1 METDLDFIFKR
12 RSIRRFQEKEVETE
26 KIETLLKA
34 AMAAP
39 TAMNYQPWEFVVIT
53 EKERIEKVKS
63 ALTFANS
70 NAPLVICVCGNLKGL
85 KQLVKERF
93 WVQDCSAATE
103 NILLAAKALGMG
115 SVWCGVHPI
124 SMYVKKISEI
134 LELPSGVIPLNALFI
149 GYPAEEKEARTQYK
163 PEKVHFQKFGSK

>member
-1 METDLDFIFKR
+1 MDTALDFIFKR
-12 RSIRRFQEKEVETE
+12 RSIRRFQEKEIGPE
-26 KIETLLKA
+26 KIEMLLKS

-53 EKERIEKVKS
+53 EKERIEKIKA
-63 ALTFANS
+63 ALTFAKS
-70 NAPLVICVCGNLKGL
+70 NAPLVIVVCGNLKGL
-85 KQLVKERF
+85 NRLVKERF

-103 NILLAAKALGMG
+103 NLLLAASALGLG

-124 SMYVKKISEI
+124 TMYVKRISEI

-149 GYPAEEKEARTQYK
+149 GYPAEEKDARTQFD
-163 PEKVHFQKFGSK
+163 PGKVHLQKYLNK

>member
-12 RSIRRFQEKEVETE
+12 RSVRRFQEKEIEPE
-26 KIETLLKA
+26 KIEMLLKA

-53 EKERIEKVKS
+53 EKERIEKVKA
-63 ALTFANS
+63 ALTFAKS
-70 NAPLVICVCGNLKGL
+70 NAPLVICVCGNLVGL
-85 KQLVKERF
+85 RQLVKERF

-103 NILLAAKALGMG
+103 NILLAATALGMG

-124 SMYVKKISEI
+124 SVYVKRISEI

-149 GYPAEEKEARTQYK
+149 GYPAEEKESRTQYN
-163 PEKVHFQKFGSK
+163 PDKVHVQKFGAK

>member
-53 EKERIEKVKS
+53 EKERIEKVKA
-63 ALTFANS
+63 ALTFAKS
-70 NAPLVICVCGNLKGL
+70 NAPLVICVCGNLVGL
-85 KQLVKERF
+85 RQLVKERF

-103 NILLAAKALGMG
+103 NILLAATALGMG

-124 SMYVKKISEI
+124 SVYVKRISEI

-149 GYPAEEKEARTQYK
+149 GYPAEEKESRTQYN
-163 PEKVHFQKFGSK
+163 PEKVHVQKFGAK

>member
-12 RSIRRFQEKEVETE
+12 RSIRKYQEKDVESE
-26 KIETLLKA
+26 KIELLLKA
-34 AMAAP
+34 GMSAP

-53 EKERIEKVKS
+53 EIERINKIKS

-103 NILLAAKALGMG
+103 NILLAATALGLG

-124 SMYVKKISEI
+124 SMYVKKISET

-163 PEKVHFQKFGSK
+163 PEKVHHQKYGSK

>member
-53 EKERIEKVKS
+53 EKQRIEKVKA
-63 ALTFANS
+63 ALTFAKS
-70 NAPLVICVCGNLKGL
+70 NAPLVICVCGNLVGL

-103 NILLAAKALGMG
+103 NILLAATALGLG

-124 SMYVKKISEI
+124 SMYVKKVSEI

-149 GYPAEEKEARTQYK
+149 GYPAEEKAARSQYS
-163 PEKVHFQKFGSK
+163 PEKVHFQKYGAK

>member
-1 METDLDFIFKR
+1 MKTDLDFIFKR
-12 RSIRRFQEKEVETE
+12 RSIRKFQEKGVEPE
-26 KIETLLKA
+26 KIESLLKA

-63 ALTFANS
+63 ALTFAKS
-70 NAPLVICVCGNLKGL
+70 NAPLVICVCGNLINL

-103 NILLAAKALGMG
+103 NILLAATALGMG

-124 SMYVKKISEI
+124 SMYVKKVSEI

-149 GYPAEEKEARTQYK
+149 GYPAEEKEARTQYN
-163 PEKVHFQKFGSK
+163 PEKVHRQKYGSK

>member
-12 RSIRRFQEKEVETE
+12 RSIRKFQEKDVESE
-26 KIETLLKA
+26 KIELLLKA
-34 AMAAP
+34 GMSAP

-53 EKERIEKVKS
+53 DVERINKIKS

-85 KQLVKERF
+85 NKLVKERF

-103 NILLAAKALGMG
+103 NILLAAAALGLG

-124 SMYVKKISEI
+124 NMYVKKVLEI
-134 LELPSGVIPLNALFI
+134 MELPTGVIPLNALFI
-149 GYPAEEKEARTQYK
+149 GYPAEEKEPRTQYK
-163 PEKVHFQKFGSK
+163 PEKVHHQKYGSK

>member
-12 RSIRRFQEKEVETE
+12 RSIRKYQEKDVESE
-26 KIETLLKA
+26 KIELLLKA
-34 AMAAP
+34 AMSAP
-39 TAMNYQPWEFVVIT
+39 TAMNFQPWEFVVIT
-53 EKERIEKVKS
+53 EVERINKIKS

-85 KQLVKERF
+85 NQLVKERF
-93 WVQDCSAATE
+93 WVQDCTAATE
-103 NILLAAKALGMG
+103 NILLAAAALGLG

-124 SMYVKKISEI
+124 NMYVKKVSEI
-134 LELPSGVIPLNALFI
+134 MELPTGVIPLNALFI

-163 PEKVHFQKFGSK
+163 PEKVHHQKYGSK

>member
-1 METDLDFIFKR
+1 METDIDFIFKR
-12 RSIRRFQEKEVETE
+12 RSIRKFQGKDVKSE
-26 KIETLLKA
+26 KIELLLKA

-70 NAPLVICVCGNLKGL
+70 NAPMVICVCGNLKGL

-103 NILLAAKALGMG
+103 NILLAATALGMG

-124 SMYVKKISEI
+124 SMYVKKVTEI

-149 GYPAEEKEARTQYK
+149 GYPAEEKEVRSQYN